1 MMHYLSDVRLLG
13 FTIFGFWAP
22 IVFWSGYALL
32 FGRGAWKDF
41 VLMGIASLMLTFC
54 ISRDLP
60 GFGPTFGLTDYA
72 YLTVIPAYFL
82 FKRTTATYL
91 QIGGITYFT
100 TLLSDV
106 VGAPVAEGLHSG
118 WMPLLLMTGP
128 YNMQIS
134 FLHGIG
140 GAGLLD
146 GLCIAPLAAMLLIWL
161 FRRSGVVEAAEAF
174 GHKYSTHAGS

>member
-1 MMHYLSDVRLLG
+1 MHYLSDVRWLG

-22 IVFWSGYALL
+22 IIFWSGYAI
-32 FGRGAWKDF
+32 FFAKGVWKDF
-41 VLMGIASLMLTFC
+41 TLMGIASLMLTFC

-72 YLTVIPAYFL
+72 YLTVIPVYFL
-82 FKRTTATYL
+82 FNRTTANYL

-100 TLLSDV
+100 TLLSDLAGGSV
-106 VGAPVAEGLHSG
+106 VMQLHSG
-118 WMPLLLMTGP
+118 WMPLLLMTEP
-128 YNMQIS
+128 YHMRLS

-146 GLCIAPLAAMLLIWL
+146 GLCIAPFATILLVWL
-161 FRRSGVVEAAEAF
+161 LRRSGVVEAAEAF
-174 GHKYSTHAGS
+174 GHKFSTHVGS